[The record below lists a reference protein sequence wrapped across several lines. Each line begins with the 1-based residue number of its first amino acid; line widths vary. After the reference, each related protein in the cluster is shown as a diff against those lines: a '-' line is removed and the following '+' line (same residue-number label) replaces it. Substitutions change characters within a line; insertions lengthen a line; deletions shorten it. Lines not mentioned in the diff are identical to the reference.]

1 MRYFHEQLQDVLKQ
15 ITLMGSLT
23 ESMIALAM
31 RILVERDESLTDD
44 VMAKEDEVN
53 ALQVRIDEASINLIA
68 TQQPVGKDVRLLFM
82 ASKIVTDLER
92 IADQAK
98 NISQNA
104 HYVLTQPPLKPMVD
118 LPIMAEIA
126 QKMVRDAL
134 TAVLDRD
141 VELAERVIREESKVD
156 AFRDQIFRTLL
167 TYMMADPGTIQRALS
182 LILISRNLERVGDH
196 ATNIAEEVIY
206 WIQGRD
212 VRHQALMKKEFTAA
226 TQRRGEDG
234 AIGGESK
241 EK

>member
-1 MRYFHEQLQDVLKQ
+1 MRYLHEQLQDVLKQ
-15 ITLMGSLT
+15 ITIMGSLT
-23 ESMIALAM
+23 ESMIVLAM

-141 VELAERVIREESKVD
+141 VALAERVIREESKVD
-156 AFRDQIFRTLL
+156 AFRDQVFRTLL

-182 LILISRNLERVGDH
+182 LILISRNIERIGDH
-196 ATNIAEEVIY
+196 ATNIAEEAIY
-206 WIQGRD
+206 IVQGRD
-212 VRHQALMKKEFTAA
+212 IRHATTTATA
-226 TQRRGEDG
+226 DKG
-234 AIGGESK
+234 AA
-241 EK
+241 

>member
-1 MRYFHEQLQDVLKQ
+1 MRYLHEQLQDVLKQ
-15 ITLMGSLT
+15 ITIMGSLT

-31 RILVERDESLTDD
+31 RILVERDESLTGE

-53 ALQVRIDEASINLIA
+53 ALQVRIDETSINLIA

-141 VELAERVIREESKVD
+141 VALAERVIREESKVD
-156 AFRDQIFRTLL
+156 AFRDQVFRTLL

-182 LILISRNLERVGDH
+182 LILISRNIERIGDH
-196 ATNIAEEVIY
+196 ATNIAEEAIY
-206 WIQGRD
+206 IVQGRD
-212 VRHQALMKKEFTAA
+212 IRHASATTA
-226 TQRRGEDG
+226 DKG
-234 AIGGESK
+234 AA
-241 EK
+241 

>member
-1 MRYFHEQLQDVLKQ
+1 MRYLHEQLQDVLKQ
-15 ITLMGSLT
+15 ITIMGSLT

-31 RILVERDESLTDD
+31 RILVERDESLTDQ

-53 ALQVRIDEASINLIA
+53 ALQVRIDETSINLIA

-156 AFRDQIFRTLL
+156 AFRDQVFRTLL

-182 LILISRNLERVGDH
+182 LILISRNIERIGDH
-196 ATNIAEEVIY
+196 ATNIAEEAIY
-206 WIQGRD
+206 IVQGRD
-212 VRHQALMKKEFTAA
+212 IRHATTTAA
-226 TQRRGEDG
+226 ADKG
-234 AIGGESK
+234 AA
-241 EK
+241 